1 MDLFDL
7 GEGFSSLVEG
17 VARVQCPTLVSYS
30 ILPGLHNYKTS
41 QDFVINNF
49 GLVHHEFPTMQWNR
63 IQNTN

>member
-30 ILPGLHNYKTS
+30 ILPGLHNYKLH
-41 QDFVINNF
+41 F